1 MCTFATLILKIK
13 DMKKIAVFASG
24 FGSNF
29 QAIIEAVKSQTLQA
43 DIALLV
49 SDKPSCKA
57 VERANEN
64 HIDTFTFNAKEYA
77 DKAAYET
84 AIMQELRQR
93 DVDYIVL
100 AGYMRYIGE
109 VLLTNYPMKIINL
122 HPALLPSFPGAHG
135 IADAYNHG
143 VKVFG
148 ITIHF
153 VDEGVD
159 TGKIIDQFAFHADG
173 TETLDEIETRI
184 HQLEHQYFPITINK
198 VINQ

>member
-1 MCTFATLILKIK
+1 
-13 DMKKIAVFASG
+13 MKKIAVFASG

-29 QAIIEAVKSQTLQA
+29 QAIIEAVKSNVLHA
-43 DIALLV
+43 EIALLV
-49 SDKPSCKA
+49 SDKPQCKA
-57 VERANEN
+57 VERAVEN
-64 HIDTFTFNAKEYA
+64 NIDTFTFHAKDYA
-77 DKAAYET
+77 GKAEYET
-84 AIMQELRQR
+84 AILKELNLRS
-93 DVDYIVL
+93 VDYIVL

-109 VLLTNYPMKIINL
+109 VLLSHFPLKIINL

-159 TGKIIDQFAFHADG
+159 TGKIIDQFAFHAEG
-173 TETLDEIETRI
+173 TESLDEIEQRI
-184 HQLEHQYFPITINK
+184 HQLEHQYFPTTIHK

>member
-1 MCTFATLILKIK
+1 
-13 DMKKIAVFASG
+13 MKKIAVFASG

-49 SDKPSCKA
+49 SDKPGCKA

-93 DVDYIVL
+93 GVDYIIL

-135 IADAYNHG
+135 ITDAYNHG

-173 TETLDEIETRI
+173 SETLDEIETHI

>member
-1 MCTFATLILKIK
+1 
-13 DMKKIAVFASG
+13 MKNIAVFASG

-29 QAIIEAVKSQTLQA
+29 QAIIEAVKQNTLQA
-43 DIALLV
+43 NVALLV
-49 SDKPSCKA
+49 SDKPGCKA
-57 VERANEN
+57 IERAEEN
-64 HIDTFTFNAKEYA
+64 HIDVFAFTAKEYA
-77 DKAAYET
+77 NKEAYET
-84 AIMQELRQR
+84 AILQELKKR

-100 AGYMRYIGE
+100 AGYMRYIGK
-109 VLLTNYPMKIINL
+109 VLLENFPLKIINL

-159 TGKIIDQFAFHADG
+159 TGKIIDQFAFHAEG
-173 TETLDEIETRI
+173 NESVDEIETKI
-184 HQLEHQYFPITINK
+184 HQLEHQYYPITIHK
-198 VINQ
+198 VLNG